1 MEKIR
6 IKSED
11 KGITDAM
18 DFIEKNAL
26 GNPIILDAV
35 PTKDQVKAN
44 NLAVHDTDVYIRVSS
59 GKLLKI
65 TTTEI
70 TE

>member
-6 IKSED
+6 IKTED
-11 KGITDAM
+11 KGVADAM

-44 NLAVHDTDVYIRVSS
+44 NIAANGSDIYMRLAN
-59 GKLLKI
+59 GKLIKL
-65 TTTEI
+65 TGTEI